1 MTDRVIIF
9 DTTLRDGE
17 QSPGASM
24 NLSEK
29 MEVARALQ
37 ALKVDVIEA
46 GFPISSPGDF
56 ESVKTVAQEIKG
68 PGVAGLARAHAKD
81 IDRCWEA
88 VQYSDRPRIHTF
100 IATSPIHIEKKLRK
114 TPEQVIEI
122 AVGAVQR
129 AKGYCDDVEFSCEDA
144 ARSDRKYLCKIV
156 EAVIEA
162 GATTINIPDT
172 VGYSNPW
179 EFGQLIGYLVETIPN
194 SSKAIFSV
202 HCHNDLGLAVA
213 NSLAGLKAGA
223 RQAECT
229 INGIG
234 ERAGNAS
241 MEEIAMNLFTRK
253 AWFGLECGIDTTQI
267 YRASRLVSSVT
278 GIQVQRNKAVVGENA
293 FAHEA
298 GIHQDGMIKHRETY
312 EIMTPESVGWKG
324 TSMVLGKHSGRN
336 AFNKRMKELGFDLS
350 QEMMEKCFEQFKVLA
365 DKKKDIYDAD
375 LFAIVEDEAH
385 TFPEKYHLEY
395 IQTTS
400 GNTTLPTAMVKILK
414 GDDVLEGAGTGDGP
428 VDAAY
433 ATIRRL
439 TETSSK
445 LVHFN
450 IQSITGGT
458 DAVGEV
464 VVTLEEDGRR
474 VTGRGR
480 NTDVIVASALAYLD
494 ALNRLEFKREK
505 KVFAQSPTTP

>member
-1 MTDRVIIF
+1 MSNRVVIF

-29 MEVARALQ
+29 MEVAKALQ

-68 PGVAGLARAHAKD
+68 PAVAGLARAHPAD

-88 VQYSDRPRIHTF
+88 VQFSDKPRIHTF
-100 IATSPIHIEKKLRK
+100 IATSPIHMEKKLRK

-122 AVGAVQR
+122 ASNAVAR
-129 AKGYCDDVEFSCEDA
+129 AKGYCDDIEFSCEDA
-144 ARSDRKYLCKIV
+144 ARSERAFMCKII
-156 EAVIEA
+156 EAVIES

-179 EFGQLIGYLVETIPN
+179 EYGEMIAYLIENTPN

-202 HCHNDLGLAVA
+202 HCHNDLGLSVA

-229 INGIG
+229 LNGIG
-234 ERAGNAS
+234 ERAGNAAL
-241 MEEIAMNLFTRK
+241 EEIVMNLHTRK
-253 AWFGLECGIDTTQI
+253 AYFGLECGIDATHL

-278 GIQVQRNKAVVGENA
+278 GIQVQRNKAIVGENA

-312 EIMTPESVGWKG
+312 EIMTPASVGWKG
-324 TSMVLGKHSGRN
+324 TSMVMGKHSGRN
-336 AFNKRMKELGFDLS
+336 ALNKRLVELGFNLP
-350 QEMMEKCFEQFKVLA
+350 QEALEKCYEQFKVLA
-365 DKKKDIYDAD
+365 DKKKTVYDAD
-375 LFAIVEDEAH
+375 LIAIAEDESH
-385 TFPEKYHLEY
+385 SFPEKYHLEY

-400 GNTTLPTAMVKILK
+400 GNTTFPTAMVKIRKEGEEEL
-414 GDDVLEGAGTGDGP
+414 LSGAGTGDGP

-433 ATIRRL
+433 EAIRNL
-439 TETSSK
+439 IGTTS
-445 LVHFN
+445 
-450 IQSITGGT
+450 T
-458 DAVGEV
+458 A
-464 VVTLEEDGRR
+464 R
-474 VTGRGR
+474 
-480 NTDVIVASALAYLD
+480 
-494 ALNRLEFKREK
+494 
-505 KVFAQSPTTP
+505 